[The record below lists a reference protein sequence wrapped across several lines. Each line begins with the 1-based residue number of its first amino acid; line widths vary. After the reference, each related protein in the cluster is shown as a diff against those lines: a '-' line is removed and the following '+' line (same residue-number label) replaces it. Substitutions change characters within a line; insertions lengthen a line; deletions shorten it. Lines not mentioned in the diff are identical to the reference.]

1 MKRTVEECQ
10 LLHSPFVFCHLDHV
24 LSPLLSAKMWLTAET
39 FCRESTSSNASKLA
53 AAGRCFLSPAMPKA
67 TTTGTPSPTAATIS
81 SGTRAALAVVRVLAS
96 PPAQALEV
104 QRRKHHELEGRKL
117 GIPGFETAGETV
129 KKPAFHV
136 AITKYLEQID
146 ALKKPNTHRKYEA
159 VLNRF
164 GEFFRDCV
172 SIDAISGDDLTRFV
186 VTLKKDYGLGSNT
199 ILHNGVIVA
208 QFLKRHGR
216 SGITKELPLPERIT
230 PLVKIYRHEE
240 LARFFAVCSDRE
252 RALFATFLLTGF
264 REQEVMFLRWSD
276 VNFELRTVRVT
287 SKPELGFY
295 PKRWEDRE
303 IPAPVELV
311 EELRKHTHRPNCQ
324 FVFPSP
330 TGNREQHMLDHCKS
344 IAKRAKLD
352 PTKFDLKTFRSTYA
366 TGMLRRGFDVRT
378 VQHWMGHKSLET
390 TMRYLAPATDVHDE
404 LDLVTIPSVG
414 KAAPAPRK
422 APARETH
429 SSRKAVGGRS
439 DAGVKGLAPGN

>member
-1 MKRTVEECQ
+1 LSRVNIVKRIKIGGRWKMFSIPRNAKGNYDWNAIADGRYYVEWY
-10 LLHSPFVFCHLDHV
+10 V
-24 LSPLLSAKMWLTAET
+24 
-39 FCRESTSSNASKLA
+39 
-53 AAGRCFLSPAMPKA
+53 G
-67 TTTGTPSPTAATIS
+67 
-81 SGTRAALAVVRVLAS
+81 GTRRRVSAGVTA
-96 PPAQALEV
+96 AQALEV

-129 KKPAFHV
+129 KKPALHV
-136 AITKYLEQID
+136 AITKYLEQIE

-186 VTLKKDYGLGSNT
+186 VTLKKDHGLGSNT
-199 ILHNGVIVA
+199 ILHNAVIVA

-216 SGITKELPLPERIT
+216 SGITRELSLPERIT

-240 LARFFAVCSDRE
+240 LARFFAACSDQE

-303 IPAPVELV
+303 IPAPVELID
-311 EELRKHTHRPNCQ
+311 ELRKHTRRPNCQ

-404 LDLVTIPSVG
+404 LDLVTIPCVG
-414 KAAPAPRK
+414 KAAPASRR
-422 APARETH
+422 APAREMG
-429 SSRKAVGGRS
+429 SPRKGRPVQSPVGTVS
-439 DAGVKGLAPGN
+439 DALVAKTVS